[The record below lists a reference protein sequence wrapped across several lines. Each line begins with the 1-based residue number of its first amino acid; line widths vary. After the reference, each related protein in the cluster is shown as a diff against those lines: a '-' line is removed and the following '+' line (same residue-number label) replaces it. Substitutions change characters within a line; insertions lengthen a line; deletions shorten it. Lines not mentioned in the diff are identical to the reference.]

1 MCCNDQEDMQAYFFP
16 SCYNTMQMYIIY
28 KIAQEKALTPKKQW
42 KKPAGNPR
50 IVNIQAWLYLE
61 S

>member
-50 IVNIQAWLYLE
+50 IVNIQA
-61 S
+61 